1 MSRKYFPKDLT
12 HGEASAI
19 PGSSEDT
26 NVQLITKCNNNSVI
40 CQSRKSGRLKYFL
53 MIQSCLVSSG

>member
-19 PGSSEDT
+19 PGPSEDH
-26 NVQLITKCNNNSVI
+26 KCAAHN
-40 CQSRKSGRLKYFL
+40 Q
-53 MIQSCLVSSG
+53 M